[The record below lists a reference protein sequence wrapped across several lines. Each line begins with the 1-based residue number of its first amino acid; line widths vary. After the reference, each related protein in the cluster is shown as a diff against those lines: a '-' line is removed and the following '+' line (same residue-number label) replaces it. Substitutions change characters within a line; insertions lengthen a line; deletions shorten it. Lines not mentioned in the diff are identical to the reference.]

1 MSKIPPCESE
11 IVEFKRN
18 WTENIKKELVAFA
31 NTLGGD
37 LYIGVGDAG
46 EIVGVDQPD
55 RTAERVISMA
65 RDNIYPSVMPLL
77 SFKRIREGDK
87 TVVAVHVMP
96 GTDKPYCTD
105 PSDIGTIYVRV
116 GTFSM
121 TASYAQVSRFV
132 AQANPVVWESRVAT
146 EQALTFEFCRAF
158 ALSKN
163 LNFNPTQDFF
173 YGFVD
178 PKSRSYTNLAYLCSD
193 ENPHKIVIA
202 VFADEEKAQ
211 LLKSETLSGSILK
224 CLQDAQEFIL
234 GECLL
239 RMEKPTDGS
248 LERQNRYSVPP
259 DAVREALVNMVAHR
273 DYTRTPP
280 CVIHLTPSRVL
291 FFSVGGPADLT
302 EEEILLQIATNCRN
316 VRLANFLKALHLMK
330 GTGSGFCTIRS
341 AYNNIPLRQL
351 IQVLD
356 TSFLISLP
364 RQILPVEV
372 RRFPTYAD
380 VMALD
385 SQTSVE
391 ARIIDLIR
399 KNGPLTRAQIE
410 EQLTIPR
417 TTANYWLNKL
427 NEKQQII
434 REGSGRNT
442 RYVARMS

>member
-1 MSKIPPCESE
+1 M
-11 IVEFKRN
+11 
-18 WTENIKKELVAFA
+18 
-31 NTLGGD
+31 
-37 LYIGVGDAG
+37 
-46 EIVGVDQPD
+46 
-55 RTAERVISMA
+55 
-65 RDNIYPSVMPLL
+65 
-77 SFKRIREGDK
+77 
-87 TVVAVHVMP
+87 
-96 GTDKPYCTD
+96 
-105 PSDIGTIYVRV
+105 
-116 GTFSM
+116 
-121 TASYAQVSRFV
+121 
-132 AQANPVVWESRVAT
+132 
-146 EQALTFEFCRAF
+146 
-158 ALSKN
+158 
-163 LNFNPTQDFF
+163 
-173 YGFVD
+173 
-178 PKSRSYTNLAYLCSD
+178 
-193 ENPHKIVIA
+193 
-202 VFADEEKAQ
+202 
-211 LLKSETLSGSILK
+211 KSETLSGSILK

-273 DYTRTPP
+273 DHTRTPP

-316 VRLANFLKALHLMK
+316 VRLANFLKALHLME
-330 GTGSGFCTIRS
+330 GTGSGFSTIRS

-364 RQILPVEV
+364 RQTLPVEV

-410 EQLTIPR
+410 EQLAIPR

-427 NEKQQII
+427 NEKQQIL